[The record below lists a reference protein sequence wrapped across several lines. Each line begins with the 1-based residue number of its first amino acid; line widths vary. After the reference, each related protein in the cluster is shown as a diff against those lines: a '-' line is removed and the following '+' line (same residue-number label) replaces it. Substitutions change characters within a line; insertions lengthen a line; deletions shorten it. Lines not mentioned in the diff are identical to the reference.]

1 MTSRT
6 TRGRV
11 ADFWEFGINFASCR
25 KALTTSAPVG
35 ISAIACATADVE
47 RDVIPERV
55 LAGMEFASRPGTKA
69 SNTVGS
75 TRAGLRFGE
84 GTGCGSPACS

>member
-1 MTSRT
+1 MTSRA

-35 ISAIACATADVE
+35 ISAIAGATADVE
-47 RDVIPERV
+47 RDVIP
-55 LAGMEFASRPGTKA
+55 
-69 SNTVGS
+69 
-75 TRAGLRFGE
+75 
-84 GTGCGSPACS
+84 